1 MGLADG
7 ASMTTALHDRL
18 VHVEPVMGTVVSLD
32 VRGTPAPV
40 ADAAF
45 ARLMAWLHDVDGRFS
60 TYRDDS
66 EVCRIDRG
74 ELPVA
79 LAGED
84 VRWVL
89 ERCARL
95 RRQTAGAFDERA
107 GGRLDPSAFVKGWAV
122 ERGADLLRA
131 EGLTDFSLNA
141 GGDVIVRGGALP
153 ERAWRVGIQ
162 HPHDRLAIAAAIEV
176 TALAVATPRGD
187 GGPGSG
193 RPPPRPL
200 RARRAP
206 GRPAH
211 RRARRRRPVG
221 HRRRPRPR
229 AGRRLLDRRVR
240 DGRRRAAM
248 DAGARR
254 LRGDD
259 DPRRRPGAVH
269 AGLPAAGGVVVVSA
283 QPFQEPPMTARRR
296 TAAPP
301 AEPRGARRRR
311 VPARGR
317 RVVVDGLAIV

>member
-176 TALAVATPRGD
+176 TDLAVATSGAYERG
-187 GGPGSG
+187 
-193 RPPPRPL
+193 
-200 RARRAP
+200 
-206 GRPAH
+206 
-211 RRARRRRPVG
+211 G
-221 HRRRPRPR
+221 H
-229 AGRRLLDRRVR
+229 LLDPRTGAPA
-240 DGRRRAAM
+240 DGVLSVTVVGPDLGLA
-248 DAGARR
+248 DAY
-254 LRGDD
+254 
-259 DPRRRPGAVH
+259 
-269 AGLPAAGGVVVVSA
+269 S
-283 QPFQEPPMTARRR
+283 
-296 TAAPP
+296 TAAF
-301 AEPRGARRRR
+301 AMGA
-311 VPARGR
+311 
-317 RVVVDGLAIV
+317 DGPQWMLGLDGYEAMTILAGDQVLCTPGFPSLEASSS

>member
-32 VRGTPAPV
+32 VRGTPAPI

-45 ARLMAWLHDVDGRFS
+45 ARLMAWLHDVDRRFS

-122 ERGADLLRA
+122 ERGADLLQA

-141 GGDVIVRGGALP
+141 GGDVVVRGD
-153 ERAWRVGIQ
+153 RAWRVGIQ
-162 HPHDRLAIAAAIEV
+162 HPRDRDTLAMTIDVRNA
-176 TALAVATPRGD
+176 AVATSGAYERGEHLIDPRSGAAPSGVLSVTVVGPDLGLADAYSTAAFALGLD
-187 GGPGSG
+187 G
-193 RPPPRPL
+193 
-200 RARRAP
+200 
-206 GRPAH
+206 PAWTL
-211 RRARRRRPVG
+211 G
-221 HRRRPRPR
+221 
-229 AGRRLLDRRVR
+229 LDRYDAMTILA
-240 DGRRRAAM
+240 DGQV
-248 DAGARR
+248 
-254 LRGDD
+254 LST
-259 DPRRRPGAVH
+259 PGF
-269 AGLPAAGGVVVVSA
+269 PA
-283 QPFQEPPMTARRR
+283 
-296 TAAPP
+296 
-301 AEPRGARRRR
+301 
-311 VPARGR
+311 
-317 RVVVDGLAIV
+317 